1 MAGKKTYVVVK
12 NGVEIQ
18 RLNTLIAAR
27 KLADEEGAEVFCDGL
42 SIYKAVEEIVHVE
55 PIVAEEPK
63 QIEVEEPK
71 TEKYRLKALMN
82 IRKKPS
88 LACEILGTKPA
99 GTVGRVLKVEEGWL
113 HLIDGSYILFE
124 DGRYSEK
131 LSGRYPRMIEV

>member
-1 MAGKKTYVVVK
+1 MSSKKIYVVVK

-42 SIYKAVEEIVHVE
+42 SIYKGVEVIVHAE

-82 IRKKPS
+82 VRRKPGLDS
-88 LACEILGTKPA
+88 EILGTKPA
-99 GTVGRVLKVEEGWL
+99 GTLVRVLGVEEGWL

-124 DGRYSEK
+124 EGKYAEK
-131 LSGRYPRMIEV
+131 VVL

>member
-12 NGVEIQ
+12 NGQEIE
-18 RLNTLIAAR
+18 RLNTLTAAK
-27 KLADEEGAEVFCDGL
+27 KLADEEGVEVFCDGL
-42 SIYKAVEEIVHVE
+42 SVYKGVEVIVHSE

-88 LACEILGTKPA
+88 LDSEILGTKPA
-99 GTVGRVLKVEEGWL
+99 GTVVRVLGIEDGWL
-113 HLIDGSYILFE
+113 NLADGSYILFE
-124 DGRYSEK
+124 EGKYAEK
-131 LSGRYPRMIEV
+131 VVV

>member
-27 KLADEEGAEVFCDGL
+27 KLADAEGAEVFWDGL
-42 SIYKAVEEIVHVE
+42 SVYKGVVEIVHAE

-82 IRKKPS
+82 VRKRPDLDS
-88 LACEILGTKPA
+88 DILGTKPA
-99 GTVGRVLKVEEGWL
+99 DTVVRVLEVEEGWL

-124 DGRYSEK
+124 DGRYAEK
-131 LSGRYPRMIEV
+131 VVL

>member
-27 KLADEEGAEVFCDGL
+27 KLADAEGAEVFCDGL
-42 SIYKAVEEIVHVE
+42 SIYKGVKEIVHAE

-63 QIEVEEPK
+63 QIEVKEPK

-82 IRKKPS
+82 VRRKPGLDS
-88 LACEILGTKPA
+88 DILGTKPA
-99 GTVGRVLKVEEGWL
+99 GTLVRVLKVEDGWL
-113 HLIDGSYILFE
+113 HLADGSYILFE
-124 DGRYSEK
+124 EGKYAEK
-131 LSGRYPRMIEV
+131 VVV

>member
-1 MAGKKTYVVVK
+1 MAGKKSYVVVK

-18 RLNTLIAAR
+18 KFNTLTAAR

-42 SIYKAVEEIVHVE
+42 SVYKGVVEIVHAE

-82 IRKKPS
+82 VRKKPGLES
-88 LACEILGTKPA
+88 EILGTKPA
-99 GTVGRVLKVEEGWL
+99 GTLVRVRGVEEGWL

-124 DGRYSEK
+124 EGKYAEK
-131 LSGRYPRMIEV
+131 VVL

>member
-82 IRKKPS
+82 VRKKPDLDS
-88 LACEILGTKPA
+88 EILGTKPA
-99 GTVGRVLKVEEGWL
+99 GTVVRVLGVEEGWL
-113 HLIDGSYILFE
+113 HLTDGSYILFE
-124 DGRYSEK
+124 EGKYAEK
-131 LSGRYPRMIEV
+131 VVL

>member
-42 SIYKAVEEIVHVE
+42 SIYKAVEVLVNAE
-55 PIVAEEPK
+55 PIVAETPK
-63 QIEVEEPK
+63 QVEVEKPK

-82 IRKKPS
+82 VRKKPNLDS
-88 LACEILGTKPA
+88 EILGTKPA
-99 GTVGRVLKVEEGWL
+99 GTVVRVLGVEEGWL

-124 DGRYSEK
+124 EGKYAEK
-131 LSGRYPRMIEV
+131 VVL

>member
-12 NGVEIQ
+12 NGVEIE
-18 RLNTLIAAR
+18 RLNTLTVAR

-42 SIYKAVEEIVHVE
+42 SIYKAVEEIVHAE

-63 QIEVEEPK
+63 QIEVDEPK

-82 IRKKPS
+82 VRKKPDLES
-88 LACEILGTKPA
+88 EILGTKPV
-99 GTVGRVLKVEEGWL
+99 GTVVRVLGVEEGWL

-124 DGRYSEK
+124 EGKYAEK
-131 LSGRYPRMIEV
+131 VVL

>member
-27 KLADEEGAEVFCDGL
+27 KLADAEGAEVFCDGL
-42 SIYKAVEEIVHVE
+42 SIYKGVKEIVHAE
-55 PIVAEEPK
+55 PIVAEEPR

-82 IRKKPS
+82 VRKRPGLDS
-88 LACEILGTKPA
+88 DILGTKPA
-99 GTVGRVLKVEEGWL
+99 GTVVRVLGVEEGWL

-124 DGRYSEK
+124 DGRYAEK
-131 LSGRYPRMIEV
+131 VVL

>member
-1 MAGKKTYVVVK
+1 MAVKKTYVVVK
-12 NGVEIQ
+12 NGVEIEI
-18 RLNTLIAAR
+18 LNTLTAAR

-82 IRKKPS
+82 IRKRPS
-88 LACEILGTKPA
+88 LDSDILGTKPA
-99 GTVGRVLKVEEGWL
+99 DTVVRVLGIEDGWL

-124 DGRYSEK
+124 EGKYAEK
-131 LSGRYPRMIEV
+131 VVL

>member
-1 MAGKKTYVVVK
+1 MAGKKSYVVVK

-18 RLNTLIAAR
+18 KFNTLTAAR

-42 SIYKAVEEIVHVE
+42 SVYKGVVEIVHAE

-82 IRKKPS
+82 VRKKPDLDS
-88 LACEILGTKPA
+88 EILGTQPA
-99 GTVGRVLKVEEGWL
+99 GTLVRVLKVEEGWL

-124 DGRYSEK
+124 DGRYAEK
-131 LSGRYPRMIEV
+131 VVL

>member
-18 RLNTLIAAR
+18 KFNTLTAAR

-42 SIYKAVEEIVHVE
+42 SVYKGVVEIVHAE

-82 IRKKPS
+82 VRKKPDLES
-88 LACEILGTKPA
+88 EILGTKPA
-99 GTVGRVLKVEEGWL
+99 GTVVRVLGIEDGWL
-113 HLIDGSYILFE
+113 NLADGSYILFE
-124 DGRYSEK
+124 DGRYAEK
-131 LSGRYPRMIEV
+131 VVL

>member
-82 IRKKPS
+82 VRKKPDLES
-88 LACEILGTKPA
+88 EILGTKPV
-99 GTVGRVLKVEEGWL
+99 GTVVRVLGVEEGWL

-124 DGRYSEK
+124 EGKYAEK
-131 LSGRYPRMIEV
+131 VVL

>member
-1 MAGKKTYVVVK
+1 MAGKKSYVVVK

-88 LACEILGTKPA
+88 LDSEILGTKPA
-99 GTVGRVLKVEEGWL
+99 GTVVRVLKVEEGWL

>member
-1 MAGKKTYVVVK
+1 MANKKTYVVVK

-18 RLNTLIAAR
+18 RLNTLTAAK

-42 SIYKAVEEIVHVE
+42 SIHKGVEVIVHSE

-82 IRKKPS
+82 VRKRPGLDS
-88 LACEILGTKPA
+88 EILGTKPA
-99 GTVGRVLKVEEGWL
+99 GTLVRVLKVEEGWL

-124 DGRYSEK
+124 EGKYAEK
-131 LSGRYPRMIEV
+131 VVV

>member
-88 LACEILGTKPA
+88 LDSEILGTKPA
-99 GTVGRVLKVEEGWL
+99 GTVVRVLKVEEGWL

>member
-42 SIYKAVEEIVHVE
+42 SIYKAVEVLVNAE
-55 PIVAEEPK
+55 PIVAETPK
-63 QIEVEEPK
+63 QVEVEKPK

-82 IRKKPS
+82 VRKKPNLDS
-88 LACEILGTKPA
+88 EILGTKPA
-99 GTVGRVLKVEEGWL
+99 GTVVRVLGVEEGWL

-124 DGRYSEK
+124 DGRYAEK
-131 LSGRYPRMIEV
+131 L

>member
-27 KLADEEGAEVFCDGL
+27 KLADAEGAEVFCDGL
-42 SIYKAVEEIVHVE
+42 SIYKGVKEIVHAE
-55 PIVAEEPK
+55 PIVAEEPR

-82 IRKKPS
+82 IRKRPGLDS
-88 LACEILGTKPA
+88 DILGTKPA
-99 GTVGRVLKVEEGWL
+99 GTVVRVLGVEEGWM

-124 DGRYSEK
+124 DGRYAEK
-131 LSGRYPRMIEV
+131 VVL